1 MSVNK
6 KHRINCLCQVVCKNW
21 SYQLLIQLM
30 FSSQHPYLM
39 CIGQWKQTTYVSFE
53 ILKPSK
59 MCQSSCSEYLLRRYN
74 SQQNIRWNIWNP
86 KSWSWMVQMMFLF
99 IIFGGWFSGWSSH
112 QFVWGSEM
120 IFPHKN
126 QPKRTYPP
134 KDLANSRPTM
144 VWYGTPINRRKY
156 VGFHWD
162 RNNWRYNH
170 YKWPYKWGSLGL

>member
-1 MSVNK
+1 MPS
-6 KHRINCLCQVVCKNW
+6 CLQELKLPTFNPTNVFFPASLPDVYWPMETNDICQLWDPETFKDVSILLFRVPLTEV
-21 SYQLLIQLM
+21 QL
-30 FSSQHPYLM
+30 
-39 CIGQWKQTTYVSFE
+39 
-53 ILKPSK
+53 
-59 MCQSSCSEYLLRRYN
+59 
-74 SQQNIRWNIWNP
+74 QQNIRWNIWNP